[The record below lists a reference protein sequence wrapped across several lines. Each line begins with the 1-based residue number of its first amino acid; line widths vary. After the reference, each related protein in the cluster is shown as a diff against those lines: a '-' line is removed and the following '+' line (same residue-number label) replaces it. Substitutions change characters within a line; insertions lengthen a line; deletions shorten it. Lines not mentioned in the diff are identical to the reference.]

1 MAERDHCVLF
11 LAALG
16 TTLESLVAPVS
27 RALAPHGFRRVAV
40 AGRGTVPLSLQKS
53 FDEVYEI
60 TPFRREG
67 VRTVARAGRD
77 LTRIVRSERPRLL
90 HLNTPYGIA
99 LGRVV
104 ARVTR
109 TPHVAVVH
117 GTLFGSADRAGRL
130 FSAVERAMSRLTPT
144 YVAANRGDQ
153 QIYQRLAPGAQVHL
167 APCGGAG
174 IDPLRLRSDGLP
186 RLPRQGRPPRA
197 LVLARLTPDKNID
210 LAVEAWRLARRSVP
224 DLELRIVGS
233 TAPGE
238 PSWHPPEE
246 PGITRAGWTAE
257 PGAELAAADVVLSTS
272 LREGF
277 GLAVAEAL
285 MMGTP
290 VVAVDNRGI
299 RAVAD
304 GVLEGMTLVPPR
316 AAAVSSALLT
326 QLRAQTVRLR
336 SETMDAW
343 SQDHVAAYY
352 VELILDLL
360 GAESNLIPPGSSAF
374 VR

>member
-27 RALAPHGFRRVAV
+27 RGLAPYGMRRVAV

-60 TPFRREG
+60 TPFRRAG
-67 VRTVARAGRD
+67 VGTVARAGRE
-77 LTRIVRSERPRLL
+77 LNRIVRAERPRLL

-104 ARVTR
+104 ARLTR
-109 TPHVAVVH
+109 TPHLAVVH
-117 GTLFGSADRAGRL
+117 GTLFGSPDRAGRL
-130 FSAVERAMSRLTPT
+130 FSAVEGAMSRLTPT

-153 QIYQRLAPGAQVHL
+153 EIYQRLAPAAQVHL

-174 IDPLRLRSDGLP
+174 MDPLRLHPHTGP
-186 RLPRQGRPPRA
+186 RRRQAGSPPRA

-210 LAVEAWRLARRSVP
+210 LAVEAWRLARRAVP

-246 PGITRAGWTAE
+246 PGITRAGWTAD

-277 GLAVAEAL
+277 GLALAEAL
-285 MMGTP
+285 MVGTP

-304 GVLEGMTLVPPR
+304 GVLEGMALVPPQ
-316 AAAVSSALLT
+316 AAAVSSAMLA
-326 QLRAQTVRLR
+326 QLRAQTVRLCPG
-336 SETMDAW
+336 TLDVW
-343 SQDHVAAYY
+343 HQDHVVTYY
-352 VELILDLL
+352 VDLVLDLL
-360 GAESNLIPPGSSAF
+360 QARTSPL
-374 VR
+374 

>member
-104 ARVTR
+104 ARATR
-109 TPHVAVVH
+109 TPHLAVVH
-117 GTLFGSADRAGRL
+117 GTLFGSQDRAGRL
-130 FSAVERAMSRLTPT
+130 FSTVESAMSRLTPA
-144 YVAANRGDQ
+144 YVAANRDDQ
-153 QIYQRLAPGAQVHL
+153 ETYRRLAPRAQVRL

-174 IDPLRLRSDGLP
+174 IDPLRLRPNGRV

-197 LVLARLTPDKNID
+197 LVLARLTPDKNIG
-210 LAVEAWRLARRSVP
+210 LAVEAWRLARRCVP

-233 TAPGE
+233 TADGE
-238 PSWHPPEE
+238 PAWHPPEE

-257 PGAELAAADVVLSTS
+257 PGAEFEAADVVLSTS

-277 GLAVAEAL
+277 GLAVAESL

-304 GVLEGMTLVPPR
+304 GAMEGIVLVPPR
-316 AAAVSSALLT
+316 AAAVSAALLA
-326 QLRAQTVRLR
+326 QLRARTVRLR
-336 SETMDAW
+336 PETLNNW
-343 SQDHVAAYY
+343 RQDHVAAFYT
-352 VELILDLL
+352 ELILDLVR
-360 GAESNLIPPGSSAF
+360 AEKP
-374 VR
+374 